1 MARCSNLFC
10 ATAQVLSAF
19 VGFVGVRVQGW
30 KIGGVYLCMAQGFW
44 GLESENFG
52 FKVSTTI
59 IRISTVITTT
69 STFSTAIIITT
80 IVVTMIIRVWG
91 RREDE
96 QRKVWVTGNFKAQQP
111 PNPENSA
118 PNAHATN
125 SWR

>member
-1 MARCSNLFC
+1 MLG
-10 ATAQVLSAF
+10 AF

-30 KIGGVYLCMAQGFW
+30 KIGGVHLFMAQGFW

-59 IRISTVITTT
+59 IRISTVIATT
-69 STFSTAIIITT
+69 SICSTAIIVAT
-80 IVVTMIIRVWG
+80 IIVTMILRVWG

-96 QRKVWVTGNFKAQQP
+96 RRKVWVTDNFKAQQP

-125 SWR
+125 SWP